1 MIAIALTFS
10 IIAVLLLGVLTGF
23 GFRLR
28 FKPTRSK
35 LFIAVVAYAVSF
47 FSVIFVSFLLF
58 VFVAGPHTGVLEPG
72 IYTQIT
78 ALIGLFTV
86 LIIPIL
92 AVYTAL
98 RRSRS
103 GAHAT

>member
-1 MIAIALTFS
+1 MIAIALIFS

-28 FKPTRSK
+28 FKPARSK
-35 LFIAVVAYAVSF
+35 LFIAGVTYAVSF

-58 VFVAGPHTGVLEPG
+58 MFVAGPHTGVLEPG
-72 IYTQIT
+72 IYTQIR

-86 LIIPIL
+86 FIFPIL

-103 GAHAT
+103 GVNAT